1 MNVYN
6 YSNILNP
13 IHHVGFNQ
21 QDANINID
29 EHIHDYIEIVC
40 HINGSPSTHFIDGVK
55 VVLDVGQFTIIS
67 LNQVHKNIATKSD
80 ILNLV
85 IPVSFL
91 DVLLF
96 ESSYE
101 AGIVTFKFNLLNNFY
116 NQAYS
121 MTNNLYDII
130 NQIFYN
136 QEHQEYIHMYSYRQK
151 LLITEFLLNITF
163 LFDETS
169 NTKPDH
175 DLIIYITDNLKT
187 ASLNEYSKLCN
198 YSASRVSQKIQK
210 SYNMTFGQILQNAR
224 LQRAATLLIS
234 STTSISYIVDDIG
247 YTNKTHFYKLFNQK
261 FGVTPKQYRDLYN
274 NNNIKKRP

>member
-1 MNVYN
+1 MNIYN
-6 YSNILNP
+6 YNNILNP

-21 QDANINID
+21 QDINTHID
-29 EHIHDYIEIVC
+29 EHVHDYIEIVC
-40 HINGSPSTHFIDGVK
+40 HIKGSPSIHYIDGAK
-55 VVLDVGQFTIIS
+55 VELKQGQYTIIA
-67 LNQVHKNIATKSD
+67 LNQVHKNIATYST

-96 ESSYE
+96 ESSYD
-101 AGIVTFKFNLLNNFY
+101 AGIVAFKFNLLNNFY

-121 MTNNLYDII
+121 MSESLYNLIGKIYS
-130 NQIFYN
+130 NQQQ
-136 QEHQEYIHMYSYRQK
+136 QEQVHMYSYRQK
-151 LLITEFLLNITF
+151 LLITEFLLNITI
-163 LFDETS
+163 LFDRSDYIES
-169 NTKPDH
+169 DL
-175 DLIIYITDNLKT
+175 DLIRYIRENLKT

-224 LQRAATLLIS
+224 LQKASTLLLDSKIS
-234 STTSISYIVDDIG
+234 ITNIVEEIG

-261 FGVTPKQYRDLYN
+261 YGITPKQYRDLYN
-274 NNNIKKRP
+274 STKKDLS